1 MGEKVFKKK
10 KSSMRS
16 VSSFITQ
23 RPSSGLGLLSRK
35 EEITSNHIPKQNKV
49 QEPNESLQKK
59 LWLGVAIA
67 IIRFVSFLFLV
78 EKKSK
83 Y

>member
-1 MGEKVFKKK
+1 
-10 KSSMRS
+10 MRS
-16 VSSFITQ
+16 VSSLITQ
-23 RPSSGLGLLSRK
+23 QPSLGLGQLGRK
-35 EEITSNHIPKQNKV
+35 GEITSNHIPKENKV

-59 LWLGVAIA
+59 LWLKVAIV
-67 IIRFVSFLFLV
+67 IIRFVSFLPIV